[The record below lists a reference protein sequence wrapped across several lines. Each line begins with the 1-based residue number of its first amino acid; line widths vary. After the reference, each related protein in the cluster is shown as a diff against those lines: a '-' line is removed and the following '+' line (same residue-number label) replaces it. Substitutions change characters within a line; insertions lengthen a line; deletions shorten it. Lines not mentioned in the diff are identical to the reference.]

1 MQNFLHLLDNGK
13 KHQLARTLSFTKEDQ
28 PTRLLSYIEVGELLL
43 QVIDF
48 WRVVENDIGLVG
60 MESSIVLM
68 IGLGGIETL
77 QMYDLRDDAMRKD
90 LGLINLRNVRIGDAF
105 LLVVGIEDGG
115 AILCAFVRPLPIELG
130 GVVSYG
136 KEDAEQFTVSNL

>member
-1 MQNFLHLLDNGK
+1 MQNFLYLLDNGK
-13 KHQLARTLSFTKEDQ
+13 MHQPQRTLRFTKEDQ
-28 PTRLLSYIEVGELLL
+28 LTRLLSYIEVGELLL
-43 QVIDF
+43 QVLDF

-68 IGLGGIETL
+68 IGLGGIEAL

-105 LLVVGIEDGG
+105 LLIVGIEDGG
-115 AILCAFVRPLPIELG
+115 AILCAFVRTLAIELG

-136 KEDAEQFTVSNL
+136 KENA

>member
-1 MQNFLHLLDNGK
+1 MQNFLYLLDNGK
-13 KHQLARTLSFTKEDQ
+13 MHQPQRTLRFTKEDQ

-43 QVIDF
+43 QVLDF

-68 IGLGGIETL
+68 IGLGGIEAL

-90 LGLINLRNVRIGDAF
+90 LGLINLRDVCLCNA
-105 LLVVGIEDGG
+105 LLVVVCVEDGG
-115 AILCAFVRPLPIELG
+115 AILR
-130 GVVSYG
+130 
-136 KEDAEQFTVSNL
+136 